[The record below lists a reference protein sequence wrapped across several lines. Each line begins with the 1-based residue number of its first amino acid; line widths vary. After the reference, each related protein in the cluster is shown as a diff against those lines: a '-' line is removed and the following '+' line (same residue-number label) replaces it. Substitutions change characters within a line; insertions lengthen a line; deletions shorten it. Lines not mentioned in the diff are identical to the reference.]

1 MPTRGQLVRCL
12 TTGEL
17 LTSWCIVV
25 VCQTVGA
32 LHGVDLVQGENAQKG
47 AALKKDGGHVARL
60 SVHQTRLCRF
70 DCTRCSRMKETVHA
84 CTLETGNNS
93 CGRGSKWGRKEEE
106 ETPGKRLL
114 TAGCPDALA
123 LSSS

>member
-47 AALKKDGGHVARL
+47 AALKKKTGGMLHDCLYTKRDFVALIVRAAP
-60 SVHQTRLCRF
+60 VWKRP
-70 DCTRCSRMKETVHA
+70 CTR
-84 CTLETGNNS
+84 
-93 CGRGSKWGRKEEE
+93 
-106 ETPGKRLL
+106 
-114 TAGCPDALA
+114 AL
-123 LSSS
+123 